1 MYVLYIILN
10 PQVVCVFRER
20 YIRNMPVFS
29 LPLFYAF
36 IYAVL
41 HLSFFEKNSKTCVCV
56 CVSVLQAVEKI
67 NAAIKKGVAEETV
80 NELMNPDA
88 QLPQVYPSAAD
99 LYQRELT
106 SLQQQSAEVKTLT
119 STQFQLTLSLWLF
132 CYFFLSCNSDFF
144 SRNCKF

>member
-10 PQVVCVFRER
+10 PQVV
-20 YIRNMPVFS
+20 RNMPVFS
-29 LPLFYAF
+29 LPLFHAF

-41 HLSFFEKNSKTCVCV
+41 HLSFFEKNSKMCVCV

-132 CYFFLSCNSDFF
+132 CYFFNLQFRLFF
-144 SRNCKF
+144 SQL

>member
-1 MYVLYIILN
+1 M
-10 PQVVCVFRER
+10 
-20 YIRNMPVFS
+20 
-29 LPLFYAF
+29 
-36 IYAVL
+36 
-41 HLSFFEKNSKTCVCV
+41 CV

-132 CYFFLSCNSDFF
+132 CYFFNLQFRLFFLTIVNCKVRIARSKLATEGKIQNCEFRIRKSDFISRSCKF
-144 SRNCKF
+144 ISRNLLK

>member
-1 MYVLYIILN
+1 M
-10 PQVVCVFRER
+10 
-20 YIRNMPVFS
+20 
-29 LPLFYAF
+29 
-36 IYAVL
+36 
-41 HLSFFEKNSKTCVCV
+41 

-132 CYFFLSCNSDFF
+132 CYFFNLQFRLFF
-144 SRNCKF
+144 LTIVNCKVRIARSKLAILTLFLRIVIETYNSEK